1 MDSFDEFIHEAIR
14 MLTVFSLKHRL
25 HHGSELKDGA
35 VTPSFENPERAET
48 VLARV
53 RSTRLGEVIGEKE
66 FDRACYVAAH
76 SERYV
81 AFLENAWTEWAA
93 TGKTHD
99 ALPLIWPVRDLAIDR
114 EPGFIDGKLG
124 FYAMDAGAP
133 ITAGTWEAVRSSA
146 NVALT
151 GMETVIG
158 GSSSAFALCRPP
170 GHHAAREYMGGY
182 CYLNNAAIAAERC
195 LSRGAKRVAIL
206 DVDFHHGNGTQNIF
220 YDRADVFFASI
231 HGDPHLCY
239 PYFAGYADE
248 TGTGQGKGH
257 TTNYSLAKGTAW
269 DRYAE
274 ALQDALARVAAH
286 RPDFLI
292 VSLGVD
298 TFEDDPI
305 SHFRLTSSDFI
316 RMGERIAGV
325 RIPTLFVMEGGYMVD
340 EIGINAVNALQGFES
355 AF

>member
-1 MDSFDEFIHEAIR
+1 
-14 MLTVFSLKHRL
+14 MLTVFSNKHRL

-35 VTPSFENPERAET
+35 ITPSFENPQRADT

-53 RSTRLGEVIGEKE
+53 QSTGLGDVIAEQS

-81 AFLENAWTEWAA
+81 SFLENAWAEWTA

-99 ALPLIWPVRDLAIDR
+99 ALPLVWPVRDLAIDR

-133 ITAGTWEAVRSSA
+133 ITGGTWEAVRSSA

-151 GMETVIG
+151 GMQRVIDG
-158 GSSSAFALCRPP
+158 APSAFALCRPP

-195 LSRGAKRVAIL
+195 LSQGARRVAVL

-220 YDRADVFFASI
+220 YDRPDVFFASI
-231 HGDPHLCY
+231 HGDPHVSY
-239 PYFAGYADE
+239 PYFSGYAHE
-248 TGTGQGKGH
+248 QGAGAGEGFNANYPLGKG
-257 TTNYSLAKGTAW
+257 TLWTQYRL
-269 DRYAE
+269 
-274 ALQDALARVAAH
+274 ALQDALKRVVAH
-286 RPDFLI
+286 QPDFLV

-305 SHFRLTSSDFI
+305 SHFKLTSDDFL
-316 RMGERIAGV
+316 RLGAEIARVG
-325 RIPTLFVMEGGYMVD
+325 IPTLFVMEGGYMVD
-340 EIGINAVNALQGFES
+340 EIGINAVNTLQGFEG
-355 AF
+355 AVR